1 MQTLEDRT
9 FLWLLLAVT
18 IAFGWILW
26 PFYGAILWGTVMA
39 ILFAPVNRRLTRS
52 WRGRRNLAA
61 LATLAII
68 VVMVILPTSL
78 VVAMLTQ
85 EAAAFY
91 ARIQSG
97 ELSIGTYFRQVF
109 NALPPWAAS
118 LLDRFGL
125 ADLATVQERLSEGF
139 VKGSRAVAGKALGFG
154 QGTFDFVLSLFV
166 MLYLLFFLL
175 RDGDGLYARIRRALP
190 LRSEQQGALFRRFA
204 VVIRATVKGNI
215 AVAALQGL
223 LGGLAF
229 WVLGIHAPVLWGVV
243 MAILSLLPAVGA
255 ALVWVPAAIYL
266 FATGA
271 VVQGIGLVA
280 YGVLVIGLVDNILRP
295 ILVGKDTRMP
305 DYVVLLS
312 TLGGL
317 AIFGISGFI
326 LGPLIAAMFM
336 VSWDL
341 FAESRGE
348 P

>member
-9 FLWLLLAVT
+9 FLWLLLAVS
-18 IAFGWILW
+18 IAFAWILW

-68 VVMVILPTSL
+68 VVMVILPMSL

-85 EAAAFY
+85 EATAAY

-97 ELSIGTYFRQVF
+97 ELSIGMYFRQVF
-109 NALPPWAAS
+109 NALPPWAAG

-125 ADLATVQERLSEGF
+125 ADLGAVQERLSEGF
-139 VKGSRAVAGKALGFG
+139 MKGSQAVASRALGFG
-154 QGTFDFVLSLFV
+154 QDTFDFVLSLFV

-175 RDGDGLYARIRRALP
+175 RDGDSLYTRIRRSLP
-190 LRSEQQGALFRRFA
+190 LRSEQQEALFRRFA

-229 WVLGIHAPVLWGVV
+229 WVLGINAPVLWGVV

-255 ALVWVPAAIYL
+255 ALVWIPAAIYL
-266 FATGA
+266 FATGD
-271 VVQGIGLVA
+271 VLQGIGLTLF
-280 YGVLVIGLVDNILRP
+280 GVLVIGLVDNILRP

-305 DYVVLLS
+305 DYVVLIS
-312 TLGGL
+312 TLGGI
-317 AIFGISGFI
+317 AIFGINGFI
-326 LGPLIAAMFM
+326 IGPLIAAMFM
-336 VSWDL
+336 VSWDM
-341 FAESRGE
+341 FSESRRE